1 MVPEMNNNGEFPF
14 DLEESRTITGAPFRR
29 NQTSSSNGTMFVF
42 VVPES
47 SPDIHGDDFVRS
59 ASSMNSQRAGEKTI
73 INNKLTLQ
81 L

>member
-47 SPDIHGDDFVRS
+47 SPDIHGDEVLDRRRGHFTARPA
-59 ASSMNSQRAGEKTI
+59 ASGVLPQ
-73 INNKLTLQ
+73 
-81 L
+81 